1 MRASRPDASDLPAAA
16 AAPPRPALPA
26 APPATDGGPADWR
39 WQHAHALRSLDD
51 VERAFPGR
59 FDLSRLDRPGIEAA
73 VALWGMRATPYY
85 LGLARRAEPDDPV
98 WALAVPAPAETRRL
112 PEERDD
118 PIGDERDGLR
128 PLPGVTRRYPD
139 RVLLMPTPTCSVHC
153 RHCFRRRFVGDAE
166 QALDEAALDRAV
178 GWIAAQPALRE
189 VILTGGDP
197 LTLSDERLLAL
208 LGRLAAI
215 PHVRWLRLHTRMPV
229 VNPFRVTPGLV
240 EGLSRVG
247 RPVRVV
253 GHWNH
258 AVELTPESVGAAGR
272 LRRAGI
278 EVLNQSV
285 LLAGLNDAPDV
296 HRDLLCAL
304 LDAGVRP
311 YALHHA
317 DLVPGTSHL
326 RTGVHVGTAL
336 MRALRGTVPGH
347 ALPQY
352 LLDVP
357 GGHGKVPLDHPW
369 VGPGVLGGL
378 RVEAPDG
385 TRHDYG
391 PTARR

>member
-1 MRASRPDASDLPAAA
+1 MAESSTHSRPASPAAGVTS
-16 AAPPRPALPA
+16 APEGAGR
-26 APPATDGGPADWR
+26 ADWR

-51 VERAFPGR
+51 VTLAFPGR
-59 FDLSRLDRPGIEAA
+59 FDLSGIDRQGVDAA
-73 VALWGMRATPYY
+73 IALYGMRVTPYY
-85 LGLARRAEPDDPV
+85 MSLARRASGQDPV
-98 WALAVPAPAETRRL
+98 WALSVPSAQETART
-112 PEERDD
+112 PDERDD
-118 PIGDERDGLR
+118 PIGDEADGLS
-128 PLPGVTRRYPD
+128 PLPGVTRRYRD

-153 RHCFRRRFVGDAE
+153 RHCFRRRLIGNPDF
-166 QALDEAALDRAV
+166 ALDEAALDRAV
-178 GWIAAQPALRE
+178 AWIEGETELRE

-197 LTLSDERLLAL
+197 LTLSDDRLLGL

-229 VNPFRVTPGLV
+229 VNPFRVTTELV
-240 EGLSRVG
+240 EGLARVD

-258 AVELTPESVGAAGR
+258 PVELGPASVTAVRR
-272 LRRAGI
+272 LRLAGL

-285 LLAGLNDAPDV
+285 LLAGLNDSADV
-296 HRDLLCAL
+296 HRELLSAL
-304 LDAGVRP
+304 LDAGIRP

-317 DLVPGTSHL
+317 DLVPGTAHL
-326 RTGVHVGTAL
+326 RTSVHAGTAL
-336 MRALRGTVPGH
+336 LRALRGTLPGH

-369 VGPGVLGGL
+369 AQPGLLGGL

-385 TRHDYG
+385 THHDYG
-391 PTARR
+391 GSAPARR